1 MADYLNQQRFKNI
14 MGLNNPE
21 PVTGA
26 ISTGLNYIK
35 QPLDY
40 YAVNKNIPAVGGMSA
55 ADFLGLTG
63 TQGLL
68 QDFSEGKNIT
78 GDMRMFDAM
87 GLLPAVAPAVKVA
100 SKASKALGIEALRQ
114 MNEGS
119 GLLGRLTIDPKQ
131 YITTWH
137 GSPSVF
143 NKFDKKFAKTGAGA
157 EVYGPGTYLS
167 EGMDLAKGYQPR
179 SDAFENAVGKLSER
193 AYNTDNYIAADI
205 YDNFLLHKTPDEI
218 KSTINEMYQG
228 KDLIEANKAL
238 NQAAKLYQTK
248 SKGGLYK
255 VDLPDEYLPSLLNWD
270 DPISTQSKEIQNLAK
285 QYKLKPSDKGEAL
298 IGAVG
303 GVEAAAKKLPEFGL
317 QGVKYFDTYSPGSGA
332 GTSNYVIY
340 NPEILKILERNGLL
354 LP

>member
-1 MADYLNQQRFKNI
+1 MA
-14 MGLNNPE
+14 GLLD
-21 PVTGA
+21 T
-26 ISTGLNYIK
+26 IK
-35 QPLDY
+35 EKAKQVY
-40 YAVNKNIPAVGGMSA
+40 G
-55 ADFLGLTG
+55 
-63 TQGLL
+63 QGLL
-68 QDFSEGKNIT
+68 NQVITNPASVGQELSQLFDPSYLRNIKPMSQET
-78 GDMRMFDAM
+78 AFD
-87 GLLPAVAPAVKVA
+87 VALSAPMMA
-100 SKASKALGIEALRQ
+100 GITA
-114 MNEGS
+114 
-119 GLLGRLTIDPKQ
+119 
-131 YITTWH
+131 WH

-143 NKFDKKFAKTGAGA
+143 NKFDRKLAKTGAGA

-270 DPISTQSKEIQNLAK
+270 DPISSQSKEIQNLAK

-317 QGVKYFDTYSPGSGA
+317 QGIKYFDTYSPGSGA
-332 GTSNYVIY
+332 GTSNYVVY